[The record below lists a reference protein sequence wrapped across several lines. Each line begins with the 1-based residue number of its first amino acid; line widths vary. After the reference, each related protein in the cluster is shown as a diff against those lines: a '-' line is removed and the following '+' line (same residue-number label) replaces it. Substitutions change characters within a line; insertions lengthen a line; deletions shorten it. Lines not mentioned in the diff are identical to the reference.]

1 MIDFEQAIDLIRRN
15 GGFKPNEKD
24 SSYYRTYITQWS
36 KPIQIRVSNH
46 GTHLWT
52 WYDKQ
57 YDPSYAINI
66 GVVFSSTGEHESNTI
81 VDMEIKN
88 EEGVV
93 IGERN
98 QFEVIQYVYNCQLL
112 DINDAALINQAIQNI
127 WQNKV
132 FNDPLADSP
141 KHAKVMRLKPNEP
154 IDIITESNTKNMKQN
169 TIKLNENQLRNI
181 VVESVKKVL
190 KERVV
195 YKGPSP
201 MTISELVSQADY
213 TLREKIQDVRE
224 FCEMA
229 KSTPGEYKNE
239 SWYKR
244 LIDDLYALE
253 SHAFFEYDST
263 VDD

>member
-66 GVVFSSTGEHESNTI
+66 GVVFSSTGEHESNTL
-81 VDMEIKN
+81 VDMKIKN

-93 IGERN
+93 IGERKP
-98 QFEVIQYVYNCQLL
+98 FEVIQYVYNCQLL
-112 DINDAALINQAIQNI
+112 DISDAALINQSIQNI
-127 WQNKV
+127 WQNKG

-154 IDIITESNTKNMKQN
+154 IDIITES
-169 TIKLNENQLRNI
+169 
-181 VVESVKKVL
+181 KKY
-190 KERVV
+190 KE
-195 YKGPSP
+195 Y
-201 MTISELVSQADY
+201 E
-213 TLREKIQDVRE
+213 E
-224 FCEMA
+224 
-229 KSTPGEYKNE
+229 EYN
-239 SWYKR
+239 
-244 LIDDLYALE
+244 
-253 SHAFFEYDST
+253 
-263 VDD
+263 